1 MLKKMHIKHM
11 HAPKTPTQSPRCG
24 ENTTKTTTTK
34 NTCTPMGTISGHS
47 PHPPTCMWVGW
58 VLCLGL
64 GVGVGHF
71 IFTVILIHVVRI
83 Q

>member
-1 MLKKMHIKHM
+1 MHVKHT
-11 HAPKTPTQSPRCG
+11 HTPKTPTQSPRCG

-34 NTCTPMGTISGHS
+34 NTSTPMGTNSGHS
-47 PHPPTCMWVGW
+47 PHPPTCMRAGW
-58 VLCLGL
+58 VFCLDLGVGV

-71 IFTVILIHVVRI
+71 IFTVILIRVFRI